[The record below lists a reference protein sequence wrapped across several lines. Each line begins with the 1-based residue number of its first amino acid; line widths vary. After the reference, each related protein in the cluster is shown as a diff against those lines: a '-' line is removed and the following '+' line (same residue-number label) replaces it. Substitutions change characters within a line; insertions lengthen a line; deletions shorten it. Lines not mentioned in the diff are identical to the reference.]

1 MGASSSVG
9 SRIRGG
15 ELAAESRLCLD
26 FPIAFQVRAECGMPM
41 AVSALEHAWEPGQPH
56 SNLLQSP
63 NS

>member
-1 MGASSSVG
+1 MGASSCCWG
-9 SRIRGG
+9 RKER
-15 ELAAESRLCLD
+15 ELAAGSRLCLD